1 MTRSFRLYH
10 RTSFRTKF
18 ALHAVLS
25 TVLVFALLLP
35 LVLYI
40 QTQVLL
46 GEVENHGFQVA
57 KVFAHSSV
65 QAVVADDYL
74 VLQHIVD
81 GLSSQKK
88 VLNAMVLKEDGTV
101 LVHSVPNERGKQYQD
116 ASSLL
121 AAGTQAPLLQR
132 YETANGTPVY
142 DFAVP
147 VYVLDQKQATARVGI
162 SIEGELQE
170 IRRTRNYI
178 ILLGVVV
185 LAIGL
190 AWATYQARRL
200 TRPIQELV
208 RGTQE
213 IAKGRLDHRI
223 SVPSGDELGELA
235 EAFNK
240 MTEAVQAMV
249 ETSRSLSS
257 TLDADAVLQSI
268 ASYALTLVK
277 ADVAF
282 IAPFERTVKAATVK
296 VALGARSDGLLN
308 ARVGPGQG
316 MGGLVLAT
324 GEPFVTAD
332 YLNDPRF
339 LHDPVYDELARREG
353 IVSTV
358 AVPITLRGEVVGLLW
373 VAHRTAKPFTQEDVD
388 ALQRMAH
395 QAAIAMENA
404 RLFAETK
411 LKTARLEALVRV
423 SQAITSTLD
432 SQRIIHAILQAMG
445 ELMEGSVVR
454 LWELR
459 DEAMVLVGSY
469 GVGNAEGEI
478 RRIPIGEGVVG
489 RVVASRIPIAVEDLR
504 IDPRFINP
512 KLVQREGLVSLLTLP
527 LLREEKVWGTL
538 AILTRTPHHFTQDE
552 IDLFASFA
560 QQAAIALE
568 NARLYQDLQRSH
580 QELLAAQTELVR
592 KTRMATMGEVAAMVA
607 HETRNP
613 LGALSNCVQ
622 LLWANPH
629 ITGEDAELLDI
640 IQGETRRLNQIVS
653 DFLAFGRP
661 REPHFQEVDLHE
673 LINEA
678 FALLQRD
685 DRCSSSN
692 IFRRQF
698 DASLQKVW
706 ADRDQ
711 LRQVLWNLFLNAV
724 QAMKESGTL
733 QVETRNTTS
742 GVEILVQDTGP
753 GIPRTVL
760 SNIFEPFY
768 STKPGG
774 TGLGLAIVQRIVEE
788 HGARI
793 TVESQAGAGTCFL
806 IALKRQ

>member
-1 MTRSFRLYH
+1 MTRPFYFYH
-10 RTSFRTKF
+10 RASFRTKF
-18 ALHAVLS
+18 ALHAVFS
-25 TVLVFALLLP
+25 TALVFALLLP

-40 QTQVLL
+40 QKQVLL
-46 GEVENHGFQVA
+46 GEVENHGFRVA

-74 VLQHIVD
+74 ILQHIVD

-101 LVHSVPNERGKQYQD
+101 LVHSWPNERGKRYQD
-116 ASSLL
+116 ASALL

-132 YETANGTPVY
+132 YETADGIPVY

-162 SIEGELQE
+162 SIEGELQA

-178 ILLGVVV
+178 IFVGLVV
-185 LAIGL
+185 LAVGL
-190 AWATYQARRL
+190 AWATYQARRV

-208 RGTQE
+208 RGTHE
-213 IAKGRLDHRI
+213 IARGRLDHRI

-257 TLDADAVLQSI
+257 TLDADVVLRSI

-282 IAPFERTVKAATVK
+282 IAPFDRIAQLATVK
-296 VALGARSDGLLN
+296 VALGARTDGLLN
-308 ARVGPGQG
+308 GQVTPGRG
-316 MGGLVLAT
+316 MGGLVLTTGKPLAT
-324 GEPFVTAD
+324 LD
-332 YLNDPRF
+332 YLTDPRF
-339 LHDPVYDELARREG
+339 VHEPAYDELARKEG
-353 IVSTV
+353 IVSQL
-358 AVPITLRGEVVGLLW
+358 AVPISLKGEIVGLLW
-373 VAHRTAKPFTQEDVD
+373 VANRTAKTFAQEDVD
-388 ALQRMAH
+388 SLERMAQ

-404 RLFAETK
+404 RL
-411 LKTARLEALVRV
+411 
-423 SQAITSTLD
+423 
-432 SQRIIHAILQAMG
+432 
-445 ELMEGSVVR
+445 
-454 LWELR
+454 
-459 DEAMVLVGSY
+459 
-469 GVGNAEGEI
+469 
-478 RRIPIGEGVVG
+478 
-489 RVVASRIPIAVEDLR
+489 
-504 IDPRFINP
+504 
-512 KLVQREGLVSLLTLP
+512 
-527 LLREEKVWGTL
+527 
-538 AILTRTPHHFTQDE
+538 
-552 IDLFASFA
+552 
-560 QQAAIALE
+560 
-568 NARLYQDLQRSH
+568 YQDLQDSH

-592 KTRMATMGEVAAMVA
+592 KTRMATMGEIAAMVA

-629 ITGEDAELLDI
+629 IIGEDAELLDI
-640 IQGETRRLNQIVS
+640 IQKETQRLNQIVS

-661 REPHFQEVDLHE
+661 RAPHFQDVDLHE

-685 DRCSSSN
+685 DRCSSS
-692 IFRRQF
+692 IVFHRQF
-698 DASLQKVW
+698 DASLEKVW

-711 LRQVLWNLFLNAV
+711 LRQVFWNLFLNAV

-742 GVEILVQDTGP
+742 GVEILVRDTGP
-753 GIPRTVL
+753 GIPKTVL
-760 SNIFEPFY
+760 PNIFEPFY
-768 STKPGG
+768 GTRPGG
-774 TGLGLAIVQRIVEE
+774 TGLGLAIVHRIVEE
-788 HGARI
+788 HGGQI
-793 TVESQAGAGTCFL
+793 TVESHAGVGTCFL